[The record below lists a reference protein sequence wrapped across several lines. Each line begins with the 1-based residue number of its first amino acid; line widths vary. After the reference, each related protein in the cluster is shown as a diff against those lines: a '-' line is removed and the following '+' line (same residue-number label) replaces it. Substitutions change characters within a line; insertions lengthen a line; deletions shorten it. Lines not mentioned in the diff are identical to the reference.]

1 MSALSD
7 LRVIDLSTG
16 VAGPFAAKLFVGFGA
31 DVVKIETPDGDPAR
45 RIGPFPAR
53 NAADS
58 PDPAAAPDYGGMF
71 AYLNAGK
78 RIATLDLKDPKDR
91 VQAADLCAGA
101 DVVLESFPPGHAA
114 KLGVGYA
121 DIARANPAVVVASIT
136 PFGQT
141 GPWHDWQ
148 ATDLTLAAASGLA
161 YVNGAPDREPLK
173 EPGDVS
179 AFQAGACAF
188 LGAMT
193 ALAHRDLTG
202 HGQHVDVAA
211 LEAAASAFSP
221 QILGAMHSG
230 EPVARGTTPLLP
242 CKDGYVS
249 LNVRHDATWEYMWL
263 FFDAPEIA
271 ADTRFS
277 TPAAR
282 RQRAK
287 EIERML
293 RPHLAR
299 HTMAELFHGLAPL
312 RLLIGMTLGVDR
324 LLEDPHLAE
333 RGFFVLCPALGE
345 NGVMPGAPFKMSAT
359 PFSHSDS
366 PPTRRASAAARH
378 SPSPSKGE
386 GWGEGESP
394 RRPVPSPSPLMGE
407 GWGEG
412 ENPRLPLSHMR
423 ATVLTQAWA
432 GAYATRLLAD
442 MGAEVIQIEALDRPD
457 PWRGGYPPRLSGTY
471 PGGAPGERPYDRNA
485 AYNSVN
491 TGKKGI
497 TLDLNHDEARNAL
510 LDLVSVSDV
519 VAENFSPRVLGN
531 LGIGYEAL
539 REANPSIVLLRMP
552 AYGATGPY
560 SAYMGNGGSI
570 EPMSGITSL
579 LGYAGGPP
587 LNSGVMHTDAFAGMM
602 AASAVM
608 IALHHRART
617 GRGQV
622 IDLSQQET
630 SIGLI
635 ADRVM
640 GHSVGRD
647 SLERR
652 GNRSD
657 LMAPHNY
664 YRCTGDDSWVA
675 IAIRSDDE
683 WRELADAMGNSEL
696 GARFRDLGAR
706 QRNVGELDRI
716 ISDWTRER
724 DAGEVAELLQARG
737 IPAAPVLKAT
747 EIPDNPQIRAREFIE
762 ALEHPETG
770 LQRYAGVAWRLS
782 RTPGRLGGPAPGIGR
797 HSAEVLREY
806 LAMPDVDIERM
817 VARGITGDTPPI

>member
-1 MSALSD
+1 MTALSD

-16 VAGPFAAKLFVGFGA
+16 VAGPFAAKLFAGFGA
-31 DVVKIETPDGDPAR
+31 DATKIEPPEGDPAR
-45 RIGPFPAR
+45 REA
-53 NAADS
+53 
-58 PDPAAAPDYGGMF
+58 GMF

-78 RIATLDLKDPKDR
+78 RIVALDLESLQDR
-91 VQAADLCAGA
+91 AQAAGLCARA
-101 DVVLESFPPGHAA
+101 DVVLDSFPPGVAGE
-114 KLGVGYA
+114 LGLGYSE
-121 DIARANPAVVVASIT
+121 IARANPAAVVASVT

-141 GPWHDWQ
+141 GPWRDWQ

-161 YVNGAPDREPLK
+161 YVNGNPDREPLK

-202 HGQHVDVAA
+202 EGQHVDVSA

-230 EPVARGTTPLLP
+230 QPVARGTTPLLP

-282 RQRAK
+282 RERAA

-299 HTMAELFHGLAPL
+299 HTMAELFRGLAPL

-324 LLEDPHLAE
+324 LLKDPHLAE
-333 RGFFVLCPALGE
+333 RGFFIPCPALGD
-345 NGVMPGAPFKMSAT
+345 GAIMPGAPFKLSAT
-359 PFSHSDS
+359 PFSHSD
-366 PPTRRASAAARH
+366 T
-378 SPSPSKGE
+378 
-386 GWGEGESP
+386 P
-394 RRPVPSPSPLMGE
+394 RRHAQPVGASLAGAQSPSPLMGE

-412 ENPRLPLSHMR
+412 ENPRLPLSHIR

-471 PGGAPGERPYDRNA
+471 PDGLPGERPYDRNA

-497 TLDLNHDEARNAL
+497 TLDLNRDEAREAL
-510 LDLVSVSDV
+510 LDLVSASDV

-531 LGIGYEAL
+531 LGIGYETL
-539 REANPSIVLLRMP
+539 RKANPSVVLLRMP

-579 LGYAGGPP
+579 LGYADGPP
-587 LNSGVMHTDAFAGMM
+587 INSGVMHTDAFAGMM

-608 IALHHRART
+608 AALHHRART
-617 GRGQV
+617 GQGQV

-635 ADRVM
+635 ADRVI
-640 GHSVGRD
+640 GYSVGQD
-647 SLERR
+647 SLERC
-652 GNRSD
+652 GNRND
-657 LMAPHNY
+657 RMAPHNY
-664 YRCTGDDSWVA
+664 YRCAGNDSWVA
-675 IAIRSDDE
+675 IAARSDDE
-683 WRELADAMGNSEL
+683 WRELCAAIGSPAL
-696 GARFRDLGAR
+696 GCDARFADLPAR
-706 QRNVGELDRI
+706 QRNIAELDRI
-716 ISDWTRER
+716 ISEWTRDR
-724 DAGEVAELLQARG
+724 DACEVAEILQSRG

-747 EIPDNPQIRAREFIE
+747 EIPDNPQLRARGFIE
-762 ALEHPETG
+762 TLEHPETG
-770 LQRYAGVAWRLS
+770 KQRYAGAAWKLS
-782 RTPGRLGGPAPGIGR
+782 KTPGRLGGPAPGIGR

-806 LAMPDVDIERM
+806 LAMPSAEIERLI
-817 VARGITGDTPPI
+817 ARGVTGDTPPI